1 MDDVNDVDVDPTWR
15 EKGRALYRV
24 ATFEPQLAV
33 AVAVLS
39 VVAALLEGLG
49 LSFIMPIVEVAQAPT
64 SINNAEGLLR
74 LFSGLYSVLG
84 VPFTL
89 KYLVAGVAVIMTIRF
104 TASFLVGWLRAAI
117 ETKYVRYL
125 QQNAFDHALDA
136 KIAYF
141 DEQGSDDILNT
152 IVTQAEYAGT
162 VIRYALRSV
171 EQGLLAGMYI
181 ALALFISPLLTV
193 IAAVFLGG
201 ITVLFRGVLDTG
213 YSLGDRVAEAKSEIQ
228 SRAQAGTQ
236 GIREVKLFEMV
247 DELRSGFTESV
258 NRFEQ
263 HRIKLQRNGEAI
275 TNFYQL
281 MTAVSVFGLI
291 YLGLAFSAMELSEL
305 SVFLFAMFRLG
316 PKISNFNKY
325 LYRVEGELPHLV
337 RTQAFIRELE
347 NNQEQ
352 STNSRSSLASI
363 ERIEFDDVCFSYGSA
378 DETVISEI
386 SFSFDVGEYVAFV
399 GPSGAGKSTV
409 ASLLARMYVP
419 NNGKITAN
427 NEPINTFSVDAWR
440 SKISYVRQDPYIF
453 DDTLRQNITIGNRSA
468 TETEIE
474 RVCEIAQ
481 VTEFFE
487 KLPAGYDTIL
497 GDRGVVLSGGQRQ
510 RVAIARALLKDAD
523 LLILDEATSDLDTEI
538 ERKVQTGIETMDQD
552 YAMLVIA
559 HRLSTVTNAD
569 QIHAMEDGK
578 ITETGTHDELV
589 DQGGIYS
596 RLYSAQST

>member
-1 MDDVNDVDVDPTWR
+1 MADVDDPDMDLTWS

-24 ATFEPQLAV
+24 AAFEPRLATAV
-33 AVAVLS
+33 AVMS

-49 LSFIMPIVEVAQAPT
+49 LSFIMPIVEVAQAGA
-64 SINNAEGLLR
+64 SANNTDGLLGH
-74 LFSGLYSVLG
+74 FSSLYNVLG

-89 KYLVAGVAVIMTIRF
+89 KYLVAGVFVIMTIRF

-117 ETKYVRYL
+117 ETKYVRHL
-125 QQNAFDHALDA
+125 QKNVFDRALDA

-141 DEQGSDDILNT
+141 DEQGSDEILNT

-162 VIRYALRSV
+162 VIRYALRSI
-171 EQGLLAGMYI
+171 EQGLLAGMYV

-193 IAAVFLGG
+193 FAAVFLGG
-201 ITVLFRGVLDTG
+201 VTVLFRGALDTG
-213 YSLGDRVAEAKSEIQ
+213 YSLGDQVAEAKSGIQ

-247 DELRSGFTESV
+247 DELRSGFADSIG
-258 NRFEQ
+258 RFER

-291 YLGLAFSAMELSEL
+291 YLGLTFSAMELSEL

-347 NNQEQ
+347 NNREQ
-352 STNSRSSLASI
+352 SVSSRSTLTSI
-363 ERIEFDDVCFSYGSA
+363 ERIKFDDVCFSYAST
-378 DETVISEI
+378 DEAVLSKV
-386 SFSFDVGEYVAFV
+386 SFSFDVGEYIAFV

-419 NNGKITAN
+419 NSGEITAN
-427 NEPINTFSVDAWR
+427 GIPINTFSIDNWR

-453 DDTLRQNITIGNRSA
+453 DDTLRRNITIGNRSA
-468 TETEIE
+468 TQTEIE

-487 KLPAGYDTIL
+487 KLPAGYDTVL

-510 RVAIARALLKDAD
+510 RVAIARALLKDFD
-523 LLILDEATSDLDTEI
+523 LLILDEATSDLDTET
-538 ERKVQTGIETMDQD
+538 ERKVHTGIETMEQD
-552 YAMLVIA
+552 YAMFVIA

-569 QIHAMEDGK
+569 QIYAMEDGR
-578 ITETGTHDELV
+578 IIESGVHNELV
-589 DQGGIYS
+589 NQSGIYS
-596 RLYSAQST
+596 RLYTAQST